1 MSCFFHCLIV
11 LLETD
16 TFQYRND
23 TWNIKLFIL
32 LMNRKKEH
40 LFEIE
45 IINVFSVTFDQINA
59 TLLNKIL
66 KKKLF
71 NSRVYSDV

>member
-1 MSCFFHCLIV
+1 
-11 LLETD
+11 
-16 TFQYRND
+16 
-23 TWNIKLFIL
+23 
-32 LMNRKKEH
+32 MNRKKEH

-66 KKKLF
+66 KKNFLIVGYIQKCKIFSNFTWLF
-71 NSRVYSDV
+71 KYFGGFLLYSSTI

>member
-1 MSCFFHCLIV
+1 
-11 LLETD
+11 
-16 TFQYRND
+16 
-23 TWNIKLFIL
+23 
-32 LMNRKKEH
+32 MNRKKEH

-66 KKKLF
+66 
-71 NSRVYSDV
+71 